1 MIIMEKNIGIIQIF
15 FVLSENKIY
24 EVKSKYTYES
34 NIDINIKKQDSCI
47 NKNINFEF
55 IIVDTKIYK
64 EWKIKNKIK
73 YEKI

>member
-1 MIIMEKNIGIIQIF
+1 MNLIR
-15 FVLSENKIY
+15 Y
-24 EVKSKYTYES
+24 KYYKTRL
-34 NIDINIKKQDSCI
+34 CI

>member
-1 MIIMEKNIGIIQIF
+1 MEKNIGIIQIF